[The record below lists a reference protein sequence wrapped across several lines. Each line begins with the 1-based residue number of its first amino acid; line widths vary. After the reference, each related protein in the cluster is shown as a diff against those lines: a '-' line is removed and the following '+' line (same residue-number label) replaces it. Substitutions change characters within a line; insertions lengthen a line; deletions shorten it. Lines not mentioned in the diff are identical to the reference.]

1 MQSETIGALAAALSK
16 AQADIT
22 GALKDSS
29 NPFFKS
35 KYADLA
41 SCWDAC
47 RKQLAANGLSVIQ
60 TTRMADQGLVLVT
73 TLAHS
78 SGEWIAGEMPVLMS
92 VQGKSGEFK
101 EVTPQA
107 QGSGITYARRYALA
121 AIVGLAQVD
130 DDAEAAQGRKPLT
143 VDPRGDLGQDVD
155 PAKRDIFVN
164 QFRAAFDMDAEEYD
178 IALAV
183 LAVHELV
190 NPDHDLYIAVANA
203 MTAKER
209 SAIKKYIQMTKEKH
223 RA

>member
-47 RKQLAANGLSVIQ
+47 RKQLAANNLAVIQ
-60 TTRMADQGLVLVT
+60 TIYVHWDSGQTMLST

-78 SGEWIAGEMPVLMS
+78 SGEWIRSDLPVLAKDLS
-92 VQGKSGEFK
+92 
-101 EVTPQA
+101 PQA

-130 DDAEAAQGRKPLT
+130 DDAEAAQGRKGFT
-143 VDPRGDLGQDVD
+143 NDPRGDMGKEVD
-155 PAKRDIFVN
+155 PAKRDSFVK
-164 QFRAAFDMDAEEYD
+164 QFRAAFDLDAEEKD

-183 LAVHELV
+183 LGVHDQI
-190 NPDHDLYIAVANA
+190 NSDHELYIAVADA

-209 SAIKKYIQMTKEKH
+209 SAIKKYIQIAKEQN
-223 RA
+223 RG

>member
-47 RKQLAANGLSVIQ
+47 RKQLAANNLAVIQ
-60 TTRMADQGLVLVT
+60 TIYVHWESGQTMLAT
-73 TLAHS
+73 TLVHS
-78 SGEWIAGEMPVLMS
+78 SGEWIRSDLPVLAKDLS
-92 VQGKSGEFK
+92 
-101 EVTPQA
+101 PQA

-121 AIVGLAQVD
+121 AIVGLAQID
-130 DDAEAAQGRKPLT
+130 DDAEAAQGRPFT
-143 VDPRGDLGQDVD
+143 NDPRGDLGKKFDQS
-155 PAKRDIFVN
+155 KRDQFVQ
-164 QFRAAFDMDAEEYD
+164 QFRGAFDLDAEEKD

-183 LAVHELV
+183 LAVHEAL
-190 NPDHDLYIAVANA
+190 NPDHDLYIAVADVL
-203 MTAKER
+203 TAKER
-209 SAIKKYIQMTKEKH
+209 SAIKKYIQMAKEQN

>member
-1 MQSETIGALAAALSK
+1 MQSESIGALAAALSK

-47 RKQLAANGLSVIQ
+47 RKQLAANNLCVIQ
-60 TTRMADQGLVLVT
+60 TTDLDDLTNQTVLKT
-73 TLAHS
+73 ILAHS
-78 SGEWIAGEMPVLMS
+78 SGEWV
-92 VQGKSGEFK
+92 KSITPILTK
-101 EVTPQA
+101 DNSPQA

-130 DDAEAAQGRKPLT
+130 DDAEAAQGRKGFT
-143 VDPRGDLGQDVD
+143 NDPRGDMGKDID
-155 PAKRDIFVN
+155 PAERDLFVKK
-164 QFRAAFDMDAEEYD
+164 FRAAFDLDAEEKD

-183 LAVHELV
+183 LGVHEQI
-190 NPDHDLYIAVANA
+190 NADHELYIAVADA

-209 SAIKKYIQMTKEKH
+209 SAIKKYIQIAKEQN

>member
-47 RKQLAANGLSVIQ
+47 RKQLAANNLCVIQ
-60 TTRMADQGLVLVT
+60 TTDLDDLTNQTVLKT
-73 TLAHS
+73 ILAHS
-78 SGEWIAGEMPVLMS
+78 SGEWV
-92 VQGKSGEFK
+92 KSITPILTK
-101 EVTPQA
+101 DNSPQA

-130 DDAEAAQGRKPLT
+130 DDAEAAQGRKGFT
-143 VDPRGDLGQDVD
+143 NDPRGDLGQDVD

-164 QFRAAFDMDAEEYD
+164 QFRAAFDMDADEYD

-209 SAIKKYIQMTKEKH
+209 SAIKKYIQLTKEKH
-223 RA
+223 RAA

>member
-47 RKQLAANGLSVIQ
+47 RKQLAANNLCVIQ
-60 TTRMADQGLVLVT
+60 TTDLDDLTNQTVLKT
-73 TLAHS
+73 ILAHS
-78 SGEWIAGEMPVLMS
+78 SGEWV
-92 VQGKSGEFK
+92 KSITPILTK
-101 EVTPQA
+101 DNSPQA

-130 DDAEAAQGRKPLT
+130 DDAEAAQGRKGFT
-143 VDPRGDLGQDVD
+143 NDPRGDMGKDID
-155 PAKRDIFVN
+155 PAERDLFVKK
-164 QFRAAFDMDAEEYD
+164 FRAAFDLDAEEKD

-183 LAVHELV
+183 LGVHDQI
-190 NPDHDLYIAVANA
+190 NSDHELYIAVADA

-209 SAIKKYIQMTKEKH
+209 SAIKKYIQIAKEQN

>member
-47 RKQLAANGLSVIQ
+47 RKQLAANNLCVIQ
-60 TTRMADQGLVLVT
+60 TTDLDDLTNQTVLKT
-73 TLAHS
+73 ILAHS
-78 SGEWIAGEMPVLMS
+78 SGEWV
-92 VQGKSGEFK
+92 KSITPILTK
-101 EVTPQA
+101 DNSPQA

-130 DDAEAAQGRKPLT
+130 DDAEAAQGRKGFT
-143 VDPRGDLGQDVD
+143 NDPRGDMGKEAD
-155 PAKRDIFVN
+155 PVKRDSFVK
-164 QFRAAFDMDAEEYD
+164 QFRAAFDLDAEEKD

-183 LAVHELV
+183 LGVHDQI
-190 NPDHDLYIAVANA
+190 NSDHELYIAVADA

-209 SAIKKYIQMTKEKH
+209 SAIKKYIQIAKEQN